1 MKDKADKLQQMG
13 GAVFSPFSV
22 EEAAESYSKGR
33 GCRERRRAGDI
44 HLCNQSATGD
54 LHASSVFLE
63 IKKDKKEDAHYSNMR
78 DHGLLFASLILKL
91 LLEVAQNIT
100 TQSAPE
106 ADLIL

>member
-1 MKDKADKLQQMG
+1 ME

-22 EEAAESYSKGR
+22 EEAGESYSKGH

-78 DHGLLFASLILKL
+78 DHEFLFALLILKL
-91 LLEVAQNIT
+91 LLEFAQNIT
-100 TQSAPE
+100 TQSARE

>member
-1 MKDKADKLQQMG
+1 MQG
-13 GAVFSPFSV
+13 
-22 EEAAESYSKGR
+22 EAESW
-33 GCRERRRAGDI
+33 DI

-78 DHGLLFASLILKL
+78 DHELLCASLTLKL

-100 TQSAPE
+100 TPSAPE